1 MSQEKKSHSFPG
13 KAILIAIFSSFVSLI
28 VLLAIS
34 SRVLMAFDHFE
45 RYYEIVCYLVYIIL
59 ALFLAYVARRV
70 TGSPSLFSVI
80 VSLSVCI
87 LSLAFGLIWGGGH
100 FDLVHIGPRDMLY
113 IAISVLFASI
123 PQKKKQK
130 EYEAMQS
137 AIKVG
142 TRIMTIGRLVGTVVA
157 INTDNT
163 IEVDIGTKGNPVI
176 ILINREGIGLNLDAQ
191 QVAPDSKGD
200 IKANSSE
207 GDVDADEATFTEA
220 DSSEEKKDDEI

>member
-1 MSQEKKSHSFPG
+1 MISS
-13 KAILIAIFSSFVSLI
+13 ILAAETSSIVMI
-28 VLLAIS
+28 VVLL
-34 SRVLMAFDHFE
+34 
-45 RYYEIVCYLVYIIL
+45 
-59 ALFLAYVARRV
+59 
-70 TGSPSLFSVI
+70 
-80 VSLSVCI
+80 
-87 LSLAFGLIWGGGH
+87 
-100 FDLVHIGPRDMLY
+100 
-113 IAISVLFASI
+113 VLFVGMMLISII

-142 TRIMTIGRLVGTVVA
+142 TRIMTIGRLIGTVVA

-200 IKANSSE
+200 IKVNTAE
-207 GDVDADEATFTEA
+207 GDVDADEVEDKAEEVAAPEEA
-220 DSSEEKKDDEI
+220 NEEKSDDDAI

>member
-1 MSQEKKSHSFPG
+1 MSPT
-13 KAILIAIFSSFVSLI
+13 ILAADTSSIVMI
-28 VLLAIS
+28 VVLL
-34 SRVLMAFDHFE
+34 
-45 RYYEIVCYLVYIIL
+45 
-59 ALFLAYVARRV
+59 
-70 TGSPSLFSVI
+70 
-80 VSLSVCI
+80 
-87 LSLAFGLIWGGGH
+87 
-100 FDLVHIGPRDMLY
+100 
-113 IAISVLFASI
+113 VLFVGMMLISII

-142 TRIMTIGRLVGTVVA
+142 TRIMTIGRLIGTVVA

-200 IKANSSE
+200 IKANTSE

>member
-1 MSQEKKSHSFPG
+1 MISS
-13 KAILIAIFSSFVSLI
+13 ILAADASSIVMI
-28 VLLAIS
+28 VVLL
-34 SRVLMAFDHFE
+34 
-45 RYYEIVCYLVYIIL
+45 
-59 ALFLAYVARRV
+59 
-70 TGSPSLFSVI
+70 
-80 VSLSVCI
+80 
-87 LSLAFGLIWGGGH
+87 
-100 FDLVHIGPRDMLY
+100 
-113 IAISVLFASI
+113 VLFVGMMLISII

-207 GDVDADEATFTEA
+207 GDADAEEPSYTEA
-220 DSSEEKKDDEI
+220 EPSDDNKDEEI